1 MPLPPVVSVNWT
13 LSQSGVGSPY
23 GWNISNSGNTIRFD
37 VQDSANCGG
46 PNGNVQR
53 GTASAVLTAQARF
66 NMLVSLTGLG
76 ERQDPGFENMTL
88 RYNGTNIITS
98 TSPGGGQGC
107 AAGGPVS
114 QTILVPGPYFIA
126 KNSSN
131 TFELSFT
138 TADNLFHVGCFYQCN
153 LTFQLLDPPEIISFS
168 ANPNPQTNS
177 NGTPTSD
184 TILTWATFGAETLS
198 INQGVGDLSTNS
210 GNTGVISV
218 GVQSIVG
225 SLSPAQKTYT
235 LTATNTAGS
244 VTQDVTVSIFN
255 DNTPSTSWN
264 TIFSNLE
271 PSTEYEFSLGQLQGV
286 DMNTIGT
293 VTGDGNFLGTS
304 FGGSFSSSI
313 NFVPGSNVVLKFTT
327 LPFNT
332 DISGETGI
340 YGKTNTKII
349 PVTIGTQS
357 FNVTVRT
364 RPPII
369 AEDFNYFNNTGQY
382 PYEDI
387 DLITNN
393 PSQYSLTN
401 VVTTD
406 NIDIPVE
413 IKTDNP
419 NVQVNINGTGWTNVR
434 SI

>member
-46 PNGNVQR
+46 PNSNIQS

-76 ERQDPGFENMTL
+76 ETQDSGYENMTL
-88 RYNGTNIITS
+88 RYNGTNIITA
-98 TSPGGGQGC
+98 TSPGGQQGC
-107 AAGGPVS
+107 AAGGPVL
-114 QTILVPGPYFIA
+114 QTILVPGPYFIP

-138 TADNLFHVGCFYQCN
+138 TLDNLFHIGCFYQCN

-198 INQGVGDLSTNS
+198 INQGVGDLSTAS
-210 GNTGVISV
+210 GNTGVISA
-218 GVQSIVG
+218 GIQSIVG

-244 VTQDVTVSIFN
+244 VTQDVTVSVFN
-255 DNTPSTSWN
+255 DNTPSTSW
-264 TIFSNLE
+264 TTSFSNLE
-271 PSTEYEFSLGQLQGV
+271 PNTEYQLSLGQLQGV
-286 DMNTIGT
+286 DMPT
-293 VTGDGNFLGTS
+293 VGSTSASGSSLSNGVGGIFSNPKTFTSGN
-304 FGGSFSSSI
+304 
-313 NFVPGSNVVLKFTT
+313 NVVLKFTT

-340 YGKTNTKII
+340 YGKTNSKII
-349 PVTIGTQS
+349 PVTIGTQT
-357 FNVTVRT
+357 FNVTVTTKAPR
-364 RPPII
+364 I
-369 AEDFNYFNNTGQY
+369 AEDFNYPNRVVEY
-382 PYEDI
+382 PFEDI
-387 DLITNN
+387 DLINNSPTNYIN
-393 PSQYSLTN
+393 SGTI
-401 VVTTD
+401 VTD
-406 NIDIPVE
+406 DIDIPVE
-413 IKTDNP
+413 IKVSDP
-419 NVQVNINGTGWTNVR
+419 NLEVNINGTGWKNVR